1 MKTFILIFVVAL
13 FFIYPPTLKSQEEV
27 KKKIEDKTKQRAD
40 ERTDDAIEEG
50 MNEIEEGVI
59 SIFKKKD
66 KPKKSEKVEDSE
78 SKSDVDD
85 DKPTSI
91 KTKSEQSDKESLTQ
105 QPTLKWS
112 KYDFVPGGQ
121 IIFEDNQENEQN
133 GEFPSRWDHA
143 GGGSVEIASFGND
156 PVIYFKD
163 ESSFIIPF
171 IKNREKDYLPEIFTI
186 EFDAYFE
193 KEEYCIYHILLYD
206 IKNQTELDLSPIV
219 ISANHIKIYQVGE
232 GFYPGATEEETFDIS
247 FWRHIALSF
256 NKRALKI
263 YLDDAR
269 VLNIPNITENPTGL
283 TAGVS
288 GYNIVGI
295 QGTNRFI
302 KNVKIA
308 QGGVKLYDK
317 FLIDGKIVTTGI
329 KFDVNK
335 ATLRPES
342 MGVINSIFQLMKEHP
357 EIKFSVE
364 GHTDSDGDDAS
375 NQTLSERR
383 AKAVVEQLVNFGIA
397 PGRLTSNGWG
407 ESKPFESNTTPEA
420 KANNR
425 RVEFVKM

>member
-1 MKTFILIFVVAL
+1 MKTFIFIFVIAL
-13 FFIYPPTLKSQEEV
+13 FFVFPTTIQSQEEV
-27 KKKIEDKTKQRAD
+27 KKKVEDKTKQRAD

-50 MNEIEEGVI
+50 LDELEEGVI
-59 SIFKKKD
+59 SIFKKK
-66 KPKKSEKVEDSE
+66 PKKSEKVEESE
-78 SKSDVDD
+78 SEADEG
-85 DKPTSI
+85 KPAGK
-91 KTKSEQSDKESLTQ
+91 KTIADESTKESQTQ
-105 QPTLKWS
+105 QPLLKWA
-112 KYDFVPGGQ
+112 KYDFVPGSQ

-193 KEEYCIYHILLYD
+193 KEEYCTYHLLLYD
-206 IKNQTELDLSPIV
+206 MKNQTELDLSPIE
-219 ISANHIKIYQVGE
+219 ITAYHIKIYRIGE
-232 GFYPGATEEETFDIS
+232 AFYPGAKEEETFDKS

-256 NKRALKI
+256 NIRALKI
-263 YLDDAR
+263 YFDDAR

-283 TAGVS
+283 TIGVS

-295 QGTNRFI
+295 QGINRFI

-317 FLIDGKIVTTGI
+317 FLSDGKIVTTGI

-335 ATLRPES
+335 ATIKPES

-383 AKAVVEQLVNFGIA
+383 AKAVVEQLVNLGIA
-397 PGRLTSNGWG
+397 SDRLTSKGWG
-407 ESKPFESNTTPEA
+407 ESKPFDSNTTPEA

>member
-1 MKTFILIFVVAL
+1 MKTFIIIIITAL
-13 FFIYPPTLKSQEEV
+13 FFICPQYLQSQEEV
-27 KKKIEDKTKQRAD
+27 KKKVEDKTKQRAD

-50 MNEIEEGVI
+50 LDQIEEGVI

-66 KPKKSEKVEDSE
+66 KPKKSEKVEASE
-78 SKSDVDD
+78 TEQEEEQPTNNKSKSDA
-85 DKPTSI
+85 SN
-91 KTKSEQSDKESLTQ
+91 KESQTQ
-105 QPTLKWS
+105 QPSLKWA
-112 KYDFVPGGQ
+112 KYDFVPGDQ
-121 IIFEDNQENEQN
+121 IIYEDNQENEQN

-163 ESSFIIPF
+163 ESSFIVPF

-193 KEEYCIYHILLYD
+193 KEEYCIYHLLLYD
-206 IKNQTELDLSPIV
+206 MKNQTELNLAPIV
-219 ISANHIKIYQVGE
+219 ISANNIKIYGIGE
-232 GFYPGATEEETFDIS
+232 AFYPGATEEETYDKS
-247 FWRHIALSF
+247 FWRHVAFSF

-263 YLDDAR
+263 YFDDAR

-283 TAGVS
+283 TIGVS
-288 GYNIVGI
+288 GYNTVGI
-295 QGTNRFI
+295 QGINRFI
-302 KNVKIA
+302 KNIRIA

-317 FLIDGKIVTTGI
+317 LLSDGKIVTTGI

-335 ATLRPES
+335 ATLKPES
-342 MGVINSIFQLMKEHP
+342 MGVINTIFQLMKEHP

-383 AKAVVEQLVNFGIA
+383 AKSVVEQLLKLGIA
-397 PGRLTSNGWG
+397 PDRLTSKGWG
-407 ESKPFESNTTPEA
+407 ESKPIDSNTTPEA

-425 RVEFVKM
+425 RVEFIKM